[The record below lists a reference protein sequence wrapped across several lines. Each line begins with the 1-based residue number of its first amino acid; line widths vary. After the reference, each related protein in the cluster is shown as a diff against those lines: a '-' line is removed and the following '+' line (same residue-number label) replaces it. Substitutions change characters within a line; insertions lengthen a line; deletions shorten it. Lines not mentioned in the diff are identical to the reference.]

1 MIELYIDNKVCS
13 ARALWGMR
21 MKATGFVLLLE
32 KIRQAIQ
39 KRHKNAN
46 ARPFYVYRIHRTML
60 KTPFLLNYSFLGK
73 G

>member
-1 MIELYIDNKVCS
+1 
-13 ARALWGMR
+13 MR